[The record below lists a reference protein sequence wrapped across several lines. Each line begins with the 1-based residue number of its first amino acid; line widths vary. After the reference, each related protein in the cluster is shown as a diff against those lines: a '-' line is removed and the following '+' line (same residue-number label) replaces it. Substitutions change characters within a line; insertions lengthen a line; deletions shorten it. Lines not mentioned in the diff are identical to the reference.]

1 MTTESP
7 QGFTS
12 VLFQG
17 APLWEA
23 TLWAKVFTGR
33 SPRGLASHKGPLYA
47 GRFPQGT
54 AIRGVAPLD
63 RREGSPPTRD
73 RSMQGASHKGR
84 PSGALRA
91 NGFPAELP

>member
-23 TLWAKVFTGR
+23 TLWAKVFTG
-33 SPRGLASHKGPLYA
+33 GGGGGA
-47 GRFPQGT
+47 PQGT

>member
-54 AIRGVAPLD
+54 AIRGVA
-63 RREGSPPTRD
+63 RERI
-73 RSMQGASHKGR
+73 RC
-84 PSGALRA
+84 
-91 NGFPAELP
+91 